1 MASEPGYV
9 YLIESV
15 GDPNQNYKI
24 GISKT
29 PKERFDNLK
38 NQSPYPQRVVKCIQC
53 SNMSNTENVFH
64 SIYASKRRH
73 GEWFK
78 LSKSELKQVNH
89 LMEIFANNPNWD
101 DKSQYNYALRLQSK
115 KFKLNRYYIIGFF
128 VLALIILF
136 VVVSDNQKPSLQ
148 QSKLQSET
156 ELEIFE
162 NKKGGF
168 GLRLGCGFIVDP
180 KPPTNIRSQPS
191 QEKDISIID
200 KVPNRTF
207 VEFYEEAVDNKQ
219 KEWFRVIYKENE
231 DASWGWIA
239 KRLIK
244 ITSCP

>member
-9 YLIESV
+9 YLIESL

-29 PKERFDNLK
+29 PKERFDTLK

-53 SNMSNTENVFH
+53 SNMSTTENVFH
-64 SIYASKRRH
+64 SIYATKRRH

-78 LSKSELKQVNH
+78 LSKSDLKQVKE
-89 LMEIFANNPNWD
+89 LMKVFAKNPNWD
-101 DKSQYNYALRLQSK
+101 DKSQYEYALKLKSK
-115 KFKLNRYYIIGFF
+115 KFKVNRYYIIG
-128 VLALIILF
+128 VLILALTILF
-136 VVVSDNQKPSLQ
+136 IVASNNQKQSLQ

-156 ELEIFE
+156 QLDIFE
-162 NKKGGF
+162 NKKEEF
-168 GLRLGCGFIVDP
+168 WFSLGCGVTFDP

-200 KVPNRTF
+200 KVSNGTF

-219 KEWFRVIYKENE
+219 QEWFRVTYKKDN
-231 DASWGWIA
+231 SWGWIA

-244 ITSCP
+244 TTSCP